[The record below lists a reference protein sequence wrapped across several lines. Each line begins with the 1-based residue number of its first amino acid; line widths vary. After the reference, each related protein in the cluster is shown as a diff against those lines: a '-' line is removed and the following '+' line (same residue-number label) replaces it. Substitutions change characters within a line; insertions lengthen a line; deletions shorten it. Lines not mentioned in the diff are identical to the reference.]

1 MKTLKDY
8 RESNAYYFNDFFI
21 PGDIVG
27 KDVVEEMK
35 NSVPPVTNTSCLIQM
50 GEPYSHIG
58 GKATY
63 MTFVN
68 TSDGWEYRGN
78 CFKGEEYNPFT
89 KWLDKFL
96 EEKGLD
102 LSQEFKQTNESGISI
117 TFSYQDIVDQ
127 IKHSP
132 EKEQDNGINSIKG
145 MLVRID
151 MANGDILDYFK
162 HLSKALIPD
171 KKMVEELEDT
181 YGESINLEKK
191 LPKPEEYLNLL
202 GQSIYYTMENI
213 IETRGQSDCFTN
225 KEMLE
230 IAQEISNDD
239 ELNDFI
245 DNKILNVLNKILSTE
260 VENEE
265 EGEM

>member
-1 MKTLKDY
+1 MKTLKDW
-8 RESNAYYFNDFFI
+8 EKSNTYYFEEFFI

-27 KDVVEEMK
+27 EDVVNEMR
-35 NSVPPVTNTSCLIQM
+35 NSVPPVINRSYIMQA
-50 GEPYSHIG
+50 GEPYSHIDG
-58 GKATY
+58 RPTY

-68 TSDGWEYRGN
+68 TADGWEYRGN

-102 LSQEFKQTNESGISI
+102 LSQEFKQTNKSGISI

-132 EKEQDNGINSIKG
+132 ENEQDNGINSIKG

-171 KKMVEELEDT
+171 KKMVEELEDI
-181 YGESINLEKK
+181 YGESIGIEKES
-191 LPKPEEYLNLL
+191 L
-202 GQSIYYTMENI
+202 
-213 IETRGQSDCFTN
+213 N
-225 KEMLE
+225 KE
-230 IAQEISNDD
+230 
-239 ELNDFI
+239 
-245 DNKILNVLNKILSTE
+245 LSTE
-260 VENEE
+260 TEPEDE
-265 EGEM
+265 LE